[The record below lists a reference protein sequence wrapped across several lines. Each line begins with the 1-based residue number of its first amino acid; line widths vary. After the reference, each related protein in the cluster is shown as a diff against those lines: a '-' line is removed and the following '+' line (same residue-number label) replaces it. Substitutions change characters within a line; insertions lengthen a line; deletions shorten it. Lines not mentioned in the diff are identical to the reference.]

1 MEIGTKLK
9 NARNNANLTQEDIA
23 EKIGVSRQTV
33 SNWENNK
40 SYPDIIS
47 VIRLSDIYGISLDT
61 LLKEDENMIKH
72 LDESTNIV
80 KSKNRLRKLLPVLA
94 YTVIWALCVLLF
106 WLYSGRDAGTYSIFV
121 FWGIL
126 PVSTLIISAI
136 SGKEDF
142 KPLLKIGIVGFLSV
156 MYMLCYYLTFSLLNM
171 VSFDKFNLPTPDSF
185 IMGVIF
191 SVVGMAIGSLVL
203 FIKNKKANK

>member
-9 NARNNANLTQEDIA
+9 NARSNANLTQEDIA

-80 KSKNRLRKLLPVLA
+80 KSKNRLRKLLPVLV
-94 YTVIWALCVLLF
+94 YTVIWVLCVLLF

-156 MYMLCYYLTFSLLNM
+156 MYMFCDYLTFSLLNM
-171 VSFDKFNLPTPDSF
+171 VSFDKFNLPTLDSF

-191 SVVGMAIGSLVL
+191 SAVGMAIGSLVL
-203 FIKNKKANK
+203 FVKNKKANK

>member
-1 MEIGTKLK
+1 MEIGTNLK
-9 NARNNANLTQEDIA
+9 NARCNANLTQEDIA

-80 KSKNRLRKLLPVLA
+80 KSKNRLRKLLPVLV
-94 YTVIWALCVLLF
+94 YTVIWVMCVLLF

-156 MYMLCYYLTFSLLNM
+156 MYMLCDYLTFSLLNM
-171 VSFDKFNLPTPDSF
+171 VSFDKFNLPTLDSF

-191 SVVGMAIGSLVL
+191 SAVGMAAGSLVL
-203 FIKNKKANK
+203 FVKNKKANK

>member
-9 NARNNANLTQEDIA
+9 NARSNANLTQEDIA

-80 KSKNRLRKLLPVLA
+80 KSKNRLRKLLPVLV
-94 YTVIWALCVLLF
+94 YTVIWVLCVLLF
-106 WLYSGRDAGTYSIFV
+106 WLYSGRDVGTYSIFV

-156 MYMLCYYLTFSLLNM
+156 MYMFCDYLTFSLLNM
-171 VSFDKFNLPTPDSF
+171 VSFDKFNLPTLDSF

-191 SVVGMAIGSLVL
+191 SAVGMAIGSLVL
-203 FIKNKKANK
+203 FVKNKKANK

>member
-9 NARNNANLTQEDIA
+9 NARSNANLTQEDIA

-80 KSKNRLRKLLPVLA
+80 KSKNRLRKLLPVLV
-94 YTVIWALCVLLF
+94 YTVIWVLCVLLF

-156 MYMLCYYLTFSLLNM
+156 MYMLCDYLTFSLLNM
-171 VSFDKFNLPTPDSF
+171 VSFDKFNLPSLDSF
-185 IMGVIF
+185 TMGVIF
-191 SVVGMAIGSLVL
+191 SAVGMAIGSLVL
-203 FIKNKKANK
+203 FVKNKKANK

>member
-9 NARNNANLTQEDIA
+9 NARSNANLTQEDIA

-61 LLKEDENMIKH
+61 LLKDDENMIKH

-80 KSKNRLRKLLPVLA
+80 KSKNRLRKLLPVLV
-94 YTVIWALCVLLF
+94 YTVIWVLCVLLF

-156 MYMLCYYLTFSLLNM
+156 MYMLCDYLTFSLLNM
-171 VSFDKFNLPTPDSF
+171 VSFDKFNLPTLDSF

-191 SVVGMAIGSLVL
+191 SAVGMAIGSLVL

>member
-47 VIRLSDIYGISLDT
+47 VIKLSDIYEISLDT

-80 KSKNRLRKLLPVLA
+80 KSKNRLRKLLPVLV
-94 YTVIWALCVLLF
+94 YTVIWALCVLIF
-106 WLYSGRDAGTYSIFV
+106 WLDSGRDAGVYSVFI

-142 KPLLKIGIVGFLSV
+142 KPLTKLGIVGFMGV
-156 MYMLCYYLTFSLLNM
+156 MFMLCDYLTFSLLNM
-171 VSFDKFNLPTPDSF
+171 VSFDKFNPPAFDGL
-185 IMGVIF
+185 IMGLIF
-191 SVVGMAIGSLVL
+191 SAVGMAIGSLVL
-203 FIKNKKANK
+203 FIKNKKTNK

>member
-156 MYMLCYYLTFSLLNM
+156 MYMLCDYLTFSLLNM
-171 VSFDKFNLPTPDSF
+171 VSFDKFNLPTLDSF

-191 SVVGMAIGSLVL
+191 SAVGMAIGSLVL
-203 FIKNKKANK
+203 FVKNKKANK

>member
-9 NARNNANLTQEDIA
+9 NARSNANLTQEDIA

-61 LLKEDENMIKH
+61 LLKDDENMIKH

-80 KSKNRLRKLLPVLA
+80 KSKNRLRKLLPVLV
-94 YTVIWALCVLLF
+94 YTVIWVLFVLLF
-106 WLYSGRDAGTYSIFV
+106 CLYSGWDAGTYSIFV

-142 KPLLKIGIVGFLSV
+142 KPFFKIGIVGFLSV
-156 MYMLCYYLTFSLLNM
+156 MYMLCDYLTFSLLNM
-171 VSFDKFNLPTPDSF
+171 VSFDKFNLPTLDSF

-191 SVVGMAIGSLVL
+191 SAVGMAIGSLVL
-203 FIKNKKANK
+203 FVKNKKANK

>member
-1 MEIGTKLK
+1 MEIGTNLK
-9 NARNNANLTQEDIA
+9 NARSNANLTQEDIA

-80 KSKNRLRKLLPVLA
+80 KSKNRLRKLLPVLV
-94 YTVIWALCVLLF
+94 YTVIWVMCVLLF

-142 KPLLKIGIVGFLSV
+142 KPFFKIGIVGFLSV
-156 MYMLCYYLTFSLLNM
+156 MYMLCDYLTFSLLNM
-171 VSFDKFNLPTPDSF
+171 VSFDKFNLPTLDSF

-191 SVVGMAIGSLVL
+191 SAVGMAAGSLVL
-203 FIKNKKANK
+203 FVKNKKANK

>member
-156 MYMLCYYLTFSLLNM
+156 MYMLCDYLTFSLLNM
-171 VSFDKFNLPTPDSF
+171 VSFDKFNLPSLDSF
-185 IMGVIF
+185 TMGVIF
-191 SVVGMAIGSLVL
+191 SAVGMAIGSLVL
-203 FIKNKKANK
+203 FVKNKKANK

>member
-1 MEIGTKLK
+1 MEIGTNLK
-9 NARNNANLTQEDIA
+9 NARSNANLTQEDIA

-80 KSKNRLRKLLPVLA
+80 KSKNRLRKLLPVLV
-94 YTVIWALCVLLF
+94 YTVIWVMCVLLF

-156 MYMLCYYLTFSLLNM
+156 MYMLCDYLTFSLLNM
-171 VSFDKFNLPTPDSF
+171 VSFDKFNLPTLDSF

-191 SVVGMAIGSLVL
+191 SAVGMAAGSLVL
-203 FIKNKKANK
+203 FVKNKKANK

>member
-9 NARNNANLTQEDIA
+9 KARNNANLTQEDIA

-156 MYMLCYYLTFSLLNM
+156 MYMLCDYLTFSLLNM
-171 VSFDKFNLPTPDSF
+171 VSFDKFNLPTLDSF

>member
-47 VIRLSDIYGISLDT
+47 VIRLSDIYRISLDT

-156 MYMLCYYLTFSLLNM
+156 MYMLCDYLTFSLLNM

-191 SVVGMAIGSLVL
+191 SAVGMAIGSLVL

>member
-9 NARNNANLTQEDIA
+9 NARSNANLTQEDIA

-80 KSKNRLRKLLPVLA
+80 KSKNRLRKLLPVLV
-94 YTVIWALCVLLF
+94 YTVIWVLCVLLF

-142 KPLLKIGIVGFLSV
+142 KPFFKIGIVGFLSV
-156 MYMLCYYLTFSLLNM
+156 MYMLCDYLTFSLLNM
-171 VSFDKFNLPTPDSF
+171 VSFDKFNLPTLDSF

-191 SVVGMAIGSLVL
+191 SAVGMAAGSLVL
-203 FIKNKKANK
+203 FVKNKKANK

>member
-1 MEIGTKLK
+1 MEIGTNLK
-9 NARNNANLTQEDIA
+9 NARSNANLTQEDIA

-80 KSKNRLRKLLPVLA
+80 KSKNRLRKLLPVLV
-94 YTVIWALCVLLF
+94 YTVIWVLCVLLF

-142 KPLLKIGIVGFLSV
+142 KPFFKIGIVGFLSV
-156 MYMLCYYLTFSLLNM
+156 MYMLCDYLTFTLLNM
-171 VSFDKFNLPTPDSF
+171 VSFDKFNLPTLDSF

-191 SVVGMAIGSLVL
+191 SAVGMAAGSLVL
-203 FIKNKKANK
+203 FVKNKKANK

>member
-1 MEIGTKLK
+1 MEIGTNLK
-9 NARNNANLTQEDIA
+9 NARSNANLTQEDIA

-80 KSKNRLRKLLPVLA
+80 KSKNRLRKLLPVLV
-94 YTVIWALCVLLF
+94 YTVIWVMCVLLF

-142 KPLLKIGIVGFLSV
+142 KPFFKIGIVGFLSV
-156 MYMLCYYLTFSLLNM
+156 MYMLCDYLTFTLLNM
-171 VSFDKFNLPTPDSF
+171 VSFDKFNLPTLDSF

-191 SVVGMAIGSLVL
+191 SAVGMAAGSLVL
-203 FIKNKKANK
+203 FVKNKKANK

>member
-9 NARNNANLTQEDIA
+9 NARSNANLTQEDIA

-156 MYMLCYYLTFSLLNM
+156 MYMLCDYLTFSLLNM
-171 VSFDKFNLPTPDSF
+171 VSFDKFNLPTLDSF

-191 SVVGMAIGSLVL
+191 SAVGMAIGSLVL

>member
-9 NARNNANLTQEDIA
+9 NARSNANLTQEDIA

-61 LLKEDENMIKH
+61 LLKDDENMIKH

-80 KSKNRLRKLLPVLA
+80 KSKNRLRKLLPVLV
-94 YTVIWALCVLLF
+94 YTVIWVLCVLLF

-142 KPLLKIGIVGFLSV
+142 KPFFKIGIVGFLSV
-156 MYMLCYYLTFSLLNM
+156 MYMLCDYLTFSLLNM
-171 VSFDKFNLPTPDSF
+171 VSFDKFNLPTLDSF

-191 SVVGMAIGSLVL
+191 SAVGMAIGSL
-203 FIKNKKANK
+203 FFFAKNKKANK

>member
-9 NARNNANLTQEDIA
+9 NARSNANLTQEDIA

-80 KSKNRLRKLLPVLA
+80 KSKNRLRKLLPVLV
-94 YTVIWALCVLLF
+94 YTIIWVLCVLLF

-156 MYMLCYYLTFSLLNM
+156 MYMLCDYLTFSLLNM
-171 VSFDKFNLPTPDSF
+171 VSFDKFNLPTLDSF

-191 SVVGMAIGSLVL
+191 SAVGMAIGSLVL
-203 FIKNKKANK
+203 FVKNKKANK

>member
-9 NARNNANLTQEDIA
+9 NARSNANLTQEDIA

-80 KSKNRLRKLLPVLA
+80 KSKNRLRKLLPVLV
-94 YTVIWALCVLLF
+94 YTVIWVLCVLLF
-106 WLYSGRDAGTYSIFV
+106 WLYSGRDSGTYSIFV

-142 KPLLKIGIVGFLSV
+142 KPFFKIGIVGFLSV
-156 MYMLCYYLTFSLLNM
+156 MYMLCDYLTFTLLNM
-171 VSFDKFNLPTPDSF
+171 VSFDKFNLPTLDSF

-191 SVVGMAIGSLVL
+191 SAVGMAVGSLVL
-203 FIKNKKANK
+203 FVKNKKANK

>member
-47 VIRLSDIYGISLDT
+47 VIRLSDIYRISLDT

-94 YTVIWALCVLLF
+94 YTVIWVLCVLLF

-142 KPLLKIGIVGFLSV
+142 KPFFKIGIVGFLSV
-156 MYMLCYYLTFSLLNM
+156 MYMLCDYLTFSLLNM

-191 SVVGMAIGSLVL
+191 SAVGMAIGSLVL

>member
-94 YTVIWALCVLLF
+94 YTVIWALCVLLL
-106 WLYSGRDAGTYSIFV
+106 WLYSDRDAGTYSIFV

-142 KPLLKIGIVGFLSV
+142 KPFFKIGIVGFLSV
-156 MYMLCYYLTFSLLNM
+156 MYMLCDYLTFSLLNM
-171 VSFDKFNLPTPDSF
+171 VSFDKFNLPTLDSF

-191 SVVGMAIGSLVL
+191 SAVGMAIGSLVL
-203 FIKNKKANK
+203 FVKNKKANK

>member
-9 NARNNANLTQEDIA
+9 NARSNANLTQEDIA

-47 VIRLSDIYGISLDT
+47 VIRLSDIYGISLDI

-156 MYMLCYYLTFSLLNM
+156 MYMLCDYLTFSLLNM
-171 VSFDKFNLPTPDSF
+171 VSFDKFNLPTLDSF

-191 SVVGMAIGSLVL
+191 SAVGMAIGSLVL
-203 FIKNKKANK
+203 FVKNKKANK